1 MDEIKFPKNFVL
13 SRDNIHAI
21 YDAFS
26 AGRSVS
32 EAAMEVIQATS
43 SKKVSQSPAKVPSQ
57 VAKPSSRSSKSSRP
71 SGRGGQ
77 SSTLESAE
85 GSRSAPASSEAVREA
100 SLVITEQTSAVEQV
114 ERGTAH
120 SPEKVSGG
128 KNKEASGTGLEIVLI
143 EDRTPEDLTQDA
155 PAPVRAEPEGSE
167 GVSAKTGEKRPAPAR
182 TSVPSPAGKKSRVTT
197 GSAPALPP
205 IGKGKSAV
213 AELPLPSSGNALKAS
228 DITFESP
235 ASTVADL
242 LRMQMF
248 GGVTQASDPRLLA
261 LTGLLASSTEEQVS
275 FRSRSR
281 EELGNT
287 IREML
292 LMMTGLV
299 TEVDIRDRSFR
310 ESVDRRIEEARQ
322 EENISATNDVRGN
335 LAAAREQ
342 IQTLQAK
349 LNSSLEALKKAE
361 EETAETAKH
370 TSSLENELSRTRKVL
385 QESDE
390 RATALEARCKGVSE
404 QLSSMVNALQERNE
418 ALGQKAEVQRQYDAL
433 KADFDG
439 LQAHMKEEKTQKE
452 AALAR
457 VQVLEQELSAS
468 SDRIRDLASSAEEF
482 KLRHDQLN
490 QEVRALECKAQL
502 VREQC
507 IAEYQESDELKEKII
522 QAGELAVQDYRD
534 SSEFKEFVAEACEAH
549 LAKYLASGEMKRAIV
564 NKALHFYSSGYNRGL
579 REARQAPDIPLSELR
594 KREVDSD
601 GEPVMYGEDD
611 FPMPR
616 GDCRVGGRAT
626 VSSSDE
632 SELEEEDVEV
642 LGSKDDDPV
651 AEEEDPNLG
660 SEIASAANVESSDPR
675 DVELPADVTANRDNV
690 GEGVLTDVSPLRT
703 IYPPTSPER

>member
-1 MDEIKFPKNFVL
+1 
-13 SRDNIHAI
+13 
-21 YDAFS
+21 
-26 AGRSVS
+26 
-32 EAAMEVIQATS
+32 
-43 SKKVSQSPAKVPSQ
+43 
-57 VAKPSSRSSKSSRP
+57 
-71 SGRGGQ
+71 
-77 SSTLESAE
+77 
-85 GSRSAPASSEAVREA
+85 
-100 SLVITEQTSAVEQV
+100 
-114 ERGTAH
+114 
-120 SPEKVSGG
+120 
-128 KNKEASGTGLEIVLI
+128 
-143 EDRTPEDLTQDA
+143 
-155 PAPVRAEPEGSE
+155 
-167 GVSAKTGEKRPAPAR
+167 
-182 TSVPSPAGKKSRVTT
+182 
-197 GSAPALPP
+197 
-205 IGKGKSAV
+205 
-213 AELPLPSSGNALKAS
+213 
-228 DITFESP
+228 
-235 ASTVADL
+235 
-242 LRMQMF
+242 
-248 GGVTQASDPRLLA
+248 
-261 LTGLLASSTEEQVS
+261 
-275 FRSRSR
+275 
-281 EELGNT
+281 
-287 IREML
+287 
-292 LMMTGLV
+292 MTGLV

-342 IQTLQAK
+342 IQTLQAE
-349 LNSSLEALKKAE
+349 LNSALEALKKAE

-404 QLSSMVNALQERNE
+404 QLSSMANALQERNE

-522 QAGELAVQDYRD
+522 QVGELAVQDYRD

-549 LAKYLASGEMKRAIV
+549 LAKYLASDEMKRAIV

-616 GDCRVGGRAT
+616 GDCRVGGRST

-632 SELEEEDVEV
+632 SELEEEDVEI
-642 LGSKDDDPV
+642 LGSKDDNPV

-660 SEIASAANVESSDPR
+660 SEIAPAANVESSDPK
-675 DVELPADVTANRDNV
+675 DAELSADITANRDNV